1 MADSRGAPAAQRMR
15 LDRSALALAAL
26 AGAAALAKPLLE
38 FLRRHRHRPP
48 SAEKGEGKP
57 PSSCSST
64 ASTSSEAPSHSGP
77 AHPSSG
83 QAFDLSRVVVKGK
96 PACKGGGSRRRPKR
110 PKPSKRHESERSS
123 ARDGAA
129 TGPGSRSGTAND
141 APGSDS
147 PTSFASSSA
156 KRTGASRSDEVIG
169 GEAGRTFTTSAQYQV
184 RQSYARIRSERNDAT
199 R

>member
-1 MADSRGAPAAQRMR
+1 MADSRGAPVAQRMR

-48 SAEKGEGKP
+48 SAEKGEGRP

-64 ASTSSEAPSHSGP
+64 APSSSEATPPSGP

-96 PACKGGGSRRRPKR
+96 PASKGGGSRRRPKK

-129 TGPGSRSGTAND
+129 ND
-141 APGSDS
+141 APGSD
-147 PTSFASSSA
+147 SFASSSA
-156 KRTGASRSDEVIG
+156 KRAGASRSDEVIG

-184 RQSYARIRSERNDAT
+184 RQSYARIRSERNDPA

>member
-1 MADSRGAPAAQRMR
+1 MADSRGGPVAQRMR

-26 AGAAALAKPLLE
+26 AGAAALAKPVLE

-48 SAEKGEGKP
+48 SAEKGEGRP

-64 ASTSSEAPSHSGP
+64 ASTSSEATPPSGP

-96 PACKGGGSRRRPKR
+96 PASKGGGSRRRPKK

-123 ARDGAA
+123 ARDG
-129 TGPGSRSGTAND
+129 T
-141 APGSDS
+141 GSDS

-156 KRTGASRSDEVIG
+156 KRAGASRSDEVIG
-169 GEAGRTFTTSAQYQV
+169 GEAGRTFATSAQHQV
-184 RQSYARIRSERNDAT
+184 RQSYARIRSERNDPA

>member
-1 MADSRGAPAAQRMR
+1 MADSRGAPVAQRMR

-48 SAEKGEGKP
+48 SAEKGEGRP

-64 ASTSSEAPSHSGP
+64 ASTSSEATSPSGP

-96 PACKGGGSRRRPKR
+96 PASKGGGSRRRPKK

-123 ARDGAA
+123 ARDDAA

-184 RQSYARIRSERNDAT
+184 RQSYARIRSERNDPA